1 MAGKREEQLKEI
13 TERLEQGV
21 KDLFTSEK
29 YTEYLKTM
37 SQFHNYSF
45 NNTLLIAMQKPEST
59 LVAGYGTWS
68 KKFHRQVKRG
78 EKGIKI
84 IAPVPI
90 REKEEVEKFDPE
102 TNEPVLRPDGQPE
115 TEEVEHIIPRFR
127 VATVF
132 DISQTYGDPL
142 PELDTPE
149 LMGSVENFEIFMEAI
164 RMVSPAPMRYA
175 EIEGESKGYYSNT
188 NKEIVI
194 KEDMSEKQT
203 MKTAVHEVT
212 HAMCHD
218 RDLMEELGEKKNK
231 MTIETEAE
239 SVAFTVCSFF
249 NLDVSDYSFPYLAG
263 WASSMEMKELRS
275 SMDFIRK
282 TAGSFIDSMVENIQK
297 LQKEK
302 EAERELTED
311 DLVFQFAP
319 LGEDTKKFYLVDNV
333 GRVDFLRL
341 LHDFA
346 DQDREGKNPE
356 QFLKSHGVHL
366 DLWRD
371 SEDKERNQEMPE
383 FYDVLYM
390 DAGHIVDAAEFS
402 LLVQVEMMISR
413 AEYGHTALG
422 REAHNLAVQYAYKL
436 DNPRDTR
443 ELVNKLAEAVENPEE
458 HNIREIM
465 EDAQAEIDFLLD
477 NQIGL
482 MQMHEFGC
490 RNDSILP
497 LKAERAVAL
506 HNAGLN
512 IYGLNKDGSRTLMNT
527 QEDILEMGT
536 DGIFGIESREWESY
550 QVMESVREENAEQE
564 HLNEDLLFS
573 SNQDRYAI
581 YQIRDDGE
589 GRKYLFMGI
598 DYLKKQ
604 GFSVEYDDYR
614 MVYSDVLGENE
625 TLDSLYE
632 KFNIGRPL
640 DFTGHSLSVSD
651 VVVLKKS
658 GEITAHYVDSY
669 GYTELPEFFSQREKN
684 MEQEKDAGLQGSSL
698 QEPQNNDISKP
709 YEKVYPP
716 LYTHTITY
724 AMEHGRADDY
734 LESRKLNLD
743 CKNAIEDAIRK
754 NFDGLHLAHDAAK
767 GVLEE
772 YGAERVVFIL
782 ANTVQHLEHDGRF
795 SIGNKAWAKGYE
807 IPENINRGMDMNAD
821 YVVSSHPAVLDG
833 FIGLARD
840 GIRELELGKEENVQI
855 NEETKGFIANGH
867 FGTWH
872 TVEAKGISGEL
883 FYRMEHEEYGDSVAS
898 IVVNQQGEL
907 VAEDLEH
914 GFDEGAMEAI
924 SEYFSE
930 NGIEMKAEPETPFI
944 AQYYVIQNADGS
956 KAERAYQYFSDMDT
970 AVTAYH
976 EIPNHVDKR
985 LGMESSEQPPSRMSL
1000 IECRNGIETLTD
1012 IEKYSLSG
1020 KWVREETMSASQKA
1034 KEYLDNCDNEIAYQT
1049 GKGYFS
1055 IQTVSD
1061 GYDYTIYGKDFREI
1075 DGGVYDNP
1083 DISIG
1088 EAMEAILSDEG
1099 IPMTACKVMDY
1110 EELQEKA
1117 ETAAQED
1124 LQKAQAKEMEK
1135 GKLPFISDMTEPEPA
1150 LNGQSRVGI
1159 EETVLCYAQAQ
1170 IDGMGLSEEVE
1181 LLGARVYGSRSREG
1195 LYHEGSDIDV
1205 VVSYSG
1211 DLKEDAFFNAL
1222 HEGDFKIAG
1231 IPVDINPIS
1240 TEKTGTLEE
1249 YLKSAEEYLN
1259 EKQSHMEISE
1269 NNGQT
1274 EQETAITFYVAEC
1287 TEFPVLGEYHERL
1300 ETLQEAM
1307 ELYEKIPAERMNG
1320 IKGIGFRLEDGS
1332 IYGGNFD
1339 LMVMGE
1345 MQTEFINEI
1354 PQYRD
1359 SPLVQKAIADM
1370 EAILLERR
1378 PEREV
1383 SESVEKAEKPQQP
1396 MPEVKKEEKAVQ
1408 TAENRNPDTVP
1419 QESGRD
1425 TAVLEKQSAEPAKAA
1440 ENAPKTDRD
1449 ISGVSK
1455 KQSVLNALRERQA
1468 RMKVRE
1474 KEKPGQ
1480 EKQGQKAQAKRKGE
1494 PEL

>member
-149 LMGSVENFEIFMEAI
+149 LIGSVENFEIFMEAI

-319 LGEDTKKFYLVDNV
+319 LGEDSKKFYLVDNV
-333 GRVDFLRL
+333 GRVDLLRL
-341 LHDFA
+341 LHTFA
-346 DQDREGKNPE
+346 EQEGENKNPE
-356 QFLKSHGVHL
+356 QFLKSRGVHL

-371 SEDKERNQEMPE
+371 SEDTEKNQEMPE

-422 REAHNLAVQYAYKL
+422 REAHNLAVLYAYKL

-443 ELVNKLAEAVENPEE
+443 ELVNKLSEAVENPEE

-465 EDAQAEIDFLLD
+465 EDAQAEIDFLPD

-490 RNDSILP
+490 RNDSVLP
-497 LKAERAVAL
+497 LKAERAVSL

-512 IYGLNKDGSRTLMNT
+512 IYSLNKDGSRTLMNT
-527 QEDILEMGT
+527 QEDILKMRT

-589 GRKYLFMGI
+589 GRKYLFMGT

-651 VVVLKKS
+651 VVVLKKG
-658 GEITAHYVDSY
+658 GEITAHYVDSF
-669 GYTELPEFFSQREKN
+669 GYTELPEFFYQREKAI
-684 MEQEKDAGLQGSSL
+684 EKEKEPQESGL
-698 QEPQNNDISKP
+698 QEPQNSDMSKP

-716 LYTHTITY
+716 LYMHTITY

-743 CKNAIEDAIRK
+743 CKNAIEDAIRE

-767 GVLEE
+767 GIIEE

-833 FIGLARD
+833 FIGFARD
-840 GIRELELGKEENVQI
+840 AIREQELGMEESVQI
-855 NEETKGFIANGH
+855 HEETKGFIANGH

-872 TVEAKGISGEL
+872 TVEAKEISGEL

-898 IVVNQQGEL
+898 IIVNQNGEL

-930 NGIEMKAEPETPFI
+930 KGIEMRAEPGMPFI

-976 EIPNHVDKR
+976 EIPNHMDKR

-1034 KEYLDNCDNEIAYQT
+1034 KEYLDNCDVEIAYQT
-1049 GKGYFS
+1049 VKGYFS

-1061 GYDYTIYGKDFREI
+1061 GYDYTIYGRGFREI

-1088 EAMEAILSDEG
+1088 EVMEAILSDEG
-1099 IPMTACKVMDY
+1099 ISMTACKVMDY

-1117 ETAAQED
+1117 EAAAQED
-1124 LQKAQAKEMEK
+1124 LQKAQAKETEK
-1135 GKLPFISDMTEPEPA
+1135 GKLPLVSDMTEPEPA
-1150 LNGQSRVGI
+1150 LNGQSRAGI

-1170 IDGMGLSEEVE
+1170 IDEMGLSEEVE

-1211 DLKEDAFFNAL
+1211 NLKEDAFFSAL
-1222 HEGDFKIAG
+1222 HEDGLKIAG

-1240 TEKTGTLEE
+1240 TEQTGSLEE
-1249 YLKSAEEYLN
+1249 YLESAEKYLD
-1259 EKQSHMEISE
+1259 EKQSYMEIPES
-1269 NNGQT
+1269 NGRADQK
-1274 EQETAITFYVAEC
+1274 QSITFYVAEC
-1287 TEFPVLGEYHERL
+1287 SEFHILGEFHERL

-1307 ELYEKIPAERMNG
+1307 ELYEKIPAERING
-1320 IKGIGFRLEDGS
+1320 IKSIGFCLEDDS
-1332 IYGGNFD
+1332 IYDGTTYD
-1339 LMVMGE
+1339 LMVAGE
-1345 MQTEFINEI
+1345 IQTEFINEI
-1354 PQYRD
+1354 PHYRE

-1370 EAILLERR
+1370 EAMLLEQRT
-1378 PEREV
+1378 EQEV
-1383 SESVEKAEKPQQP
+1383 SAPEEKAALPQQTI
-1396 MPEVKKEEKAVQ
+1396 PEVKEGKAVQ
-1408 TAENRNPDTVP
+1408 MEENRNPATEVRKSVGDTEV
-1419 QESGRD
+1419 S
-1425 TAVLEKQSAEPAKAA
+1425 EKQPAELKKAA
-1440 ENAPKTDRD
+1440 ENAPKTDRA
-1449 ISGVSK
+1449 ISGGSK

-1468 RMKVRE
+1468 KMKAQE

-1480 EKQGQKAQAKRKGE
+1480 EKQGQKAQAKKKGE